1 MLKKVSKTSGSSRS
15 SLLNDLT
22 SKISRSRNILKSF
35 KMETRLIKDGVKRR
49 AMDSKYGDYEK
60 RINELEGEVKWARTE
75 GNKKELFGSQEPL
88 SAAEEGDAMLKDASA
103 VQDKTEQSLMHSK
116 QMVEATK
123 DVAVATLEELHR
135 QRDQIKDVTEEV
147 MQIEDNL
154 ARADKLIK
162 TFGRRMATDRFI
174 QCFACVNVLLLV
186 GVIVYAVVSKEK
198 TEESTSNVP
207 DQPFGTRVM

>member
-1 MLKKVSKTSGSSRS
+1 MIPLQDINYWDESLSSELSSLTDMLKKVSKTSGSSRS

-88 SAAEEGDAMLKDASA
+88 SAAEEG
-103 VQDKTEQSLMHSK
+103 
-116 QMVEATK
+116 EA
-123 DVAVATLEELHR
+123 D
-135 QRDQIKDVTEEV
+135 
-147 MQIEDNL
+147 
-154 ARADKLIK
+154 
-162 TFGRRMATDRFI
+162 
-174 QCFACVNVLLLV
+174 
-186 GVIVYAVVSKEK
+186 
-198 TEESTSNVP
+198 
-207 DQPFGTRVM
+207 